1 MSPTFPTPT
10 LCAARPV
17 VLPRRGARSWS
28 ESERGFSLV
37 ELVVVAG
44 LVATVLAI
52 AIPSFGINDLMR
64 LDAAAREIQQE
75 LRGARLR
82 AVNVNRRLEVR
93 FNCPTTGQFRV
104 VEGGWPD
111 AGRCDQSRYPYP
123 APADAA
129 YQVPQMPRYDGPIR
143 SINPRVSLS
152 GSSSTLVLEF
162 APDGRTMKLE
172 GGTPRLI
179 ASETITLT
187 LNGHTRTVN
196 VNALGKV
203 QLQ

>member
-1 MSPTFPTPT
+1 M
-10 LCAARPV
+10 
-17 VLPRRGARSWS
+17 
-28 ESERGFSLV
+28 
-37 ELVVVAG
+37 VVAG
-44 LVATVLAI
+44 LIVTVLAI
-52 AIPSFGINDLMR
+52 AIPSINITDRMR
-64 LDAAAREIQQE
+64 LDAAAREVQQE

-93 FNCPTTGQFRV
+93 FNCPTAGQFRV

-129 YQVPQMPRYDGPIR
+129 YQVPQLPRYDGPIR
-143 SINPRVSLS
+143 FVHPRVSLT
-152 GSSSTLVLEF
+152 GSALVLEF

-187 LNGHTRTVN
+187 LNGNTRTVN